1 MKLFVE
7 MVNDLEAL
15 TVLAED
21 SILDVL
27 LVSEYVF
34 VMSQCL
40 QAC

>member
-15 TVLAED
+15 TVFAED

-40 QAC
+40 QVC